1 MATPPAADSP
11 ALPRRLLV
19 VDDED
24 KIREMLIRFFTM
36 KGYDVR
42 GVAGGAE
49 ALALL
54 EAFPPDVVLLDLL
67 MPGLNGIDTLKQLKQ
82 RQPHLKVIILSS
94 ADLEQVAQGALAL
107 GANYYVCKPPSLAEM
122 ERLVSGFWPSHAH
135 GH

>member
-1 MATPPAADSP
+1 MTSAPAGSPTPS
-11 ALPRRLLV
+11 RRLLV
-19 VDDED
+19 VDDEE
-24 KIREMLIRFFTM
+24 KIREMLIRFFSL

-54 EAFPPDVVLLDLL
+54 DAFPPDVVMLDLL
-67 MPGLNGIDTLKQLKQ
+67 MPGLSGIDTLKQLKQ
-82 RQPHLKVIILSS
+82 RQPQLKVIILSA

-107 GANYYVCKPPSLAEM
+107 GANYYVCKPPSLGEL

-135 GH
+135 GR

>member
-1 MATPPAADSP
+1 MTSAPAGSPTPS
-11 ALPRRLLV
+11 RRLLV
-19 VDDED
+19 VDDEE
-24 KIREMLIRFFTM
+24 KIREMLIRFFTL

-54 EAFPPDVVLLDLL
+54 DAFPPDVVMLDLL
-67 MPGLNGIDTLKQLKQ
+67 MPGLSGVDTLKQLKQ
-82 RQPHLKVIILSS
+82 RQPQLKVIILSA

-107 GANYYVCKPPSLAEM
+107 GANYYVCKPPSLGEL

-135 GH
+135 GR